1 MKVSL
6 CKCWVK
12 VILVMKER
20 YFVNRPTDD
29 VTILRRWQPISLQLQ
44 DLLTVLLL
52 GGVRSGVGE
61 LTLMIFGQSLIFY
74 LVCVEFCLKLEGK
87 LNFYLNTLLKYTIFI
102 ETVCK
107 KLITLIWYNIELR
120 GLHYFNHLL
129 LFIFWEIIKRYV
141 LKNFRKSLWSR
152 PKSIKDNK
160 TVKRQSS
167 KI

>member
-1 MKVSL
+1 MSL

-52 GGVRSGVGE
+52 GGVRVGVGE
-61 LTLMIFGQSLIFY
+61 ITLIIFGQSLTFN
-74 LVCVEFCLKLEGK
+74 LVYVEFCLKLEGK
-87 LNFYLNTLLKYTIFI
+87 SNFCLNDLLKYNIFI
-102 ETVCK
+102 EIVCK
-107 KLITLIWYNIELR
+107 TLITLIWYNIVLM
-120 GLHYFNHLL
+120 GLHYFNHPI
-129 LFIFWEIIKRYV
+129 LFIFWEIVKRYV

-160 TVKRQSS
+160 PVKR
-167 KI
+167 